1 MGFRPAN
8 FAHLARFNSAVS
20 SDFLDFYENFVD
32 EQIRKKNSEPSHK
45 TFAPSGFRCKRK
57 MWFRLRGTEPDQPK
71 QVDRVLN
78 FTAEIGTACHKII
91 QSNLKQ
97 ALQDDWIDVKQYLEE
112 NPVPF
117 KYNLEQ
123 DADSLETKIEFFNPP
138 IRFACDGIVRWKG
151 KLYLLEIKT
160 SEYSSF
166 DELTDPKSEHIMQ
179 VKCYATLLGLS
190 GVIFMYQDRQYGSIK
205 VYEYFVSEND
215 KQVVLDTMKYVQEMV
230 DANLAPEPLSKGDKW
245 CSSNYCPYYLKC
257 SQWGR

>member
-1 MGFRPAN
+1 MSFRSAN

-32 EQIRKKNSEPSHK
+32 SKIAEKNSEPSHK

-57 MWFRLRGTEPDQPK
+57 MWFRLRGTEPDQLK

-91 QSNLKQ
+91 QSNLKE
-97 ALQDDWIDVKQYLEE
+97 ALQDDWIPVDRYLQEHPIPYDYTLKQ
-112 NPVPF
+112 
-117 KYNLEQ
+117 
-123 DADSLETKIEFFNPP
+123 DDDGLETKIEILDPP
-138 IRFACDGIVRWKG
+138 IRFACDGIIRWKG

-179 VKCYATLLGLS
+179 VKCYTTLLGLS
-190 GVIFMYQDRQYGSIK
+190 GVLFMYQDRQYGSLK
-205 VYEYFVSEND
+205 VYEMNVSDAD
-215 KQVVLDTMKYVQEMV
+215 KQMVTNTMKYVQDMAE
-230 DANLAPEPLSKGDKW
+230 ANLAPEPLPKGDKW
-245 CSSNYCPYYLKC
+245 CTPNQCPYYKKC
-257 SQWGR
+257 AQWGR